1 MKRLLFLIGTLMAV
15 GVTIAK
21 RHPRKTLQ
29 LTTSHKENRSLF
41 LDPLMMAMNPLM
53 NPMAMHFP
61 LNSDKKYKIKH
72 NLHVIHGPHGLNPF
86 MYNPMMMG
94 MMNPYMMGMMNP
106 YMMGMMGMGMY
117 GAYGHGMMNPYMMG
131 GMAMM
136 HPYHPM
142 NMMGMMHPYHPM
154 NMMGMG
160 MMGLGMGM
168 MGMYNPYMMGMYHPM
183 AMAHPAHPM
192 NPYNPYGMYGGMYGA
207 MTGMPFM
214 HPHGDEHAD
223 EEPGE
228 RKLTE
233 SDDPSLEKL
242 LKDME
247 EEKRDA
253 LKGGKKLMF

>member
-1 MKRLLFLIGTLMAV
+1 MKKLFFLLGTLMV
-15 GVTIAK
+15 MVPTIAR

-29 LTTSHKENRSLF
+29 LTTRHKENRSLF

-61 LNSDKKYKIKH
+61 LNSDKKYQIKH
-72 NLHVIHGPHGLNPF
+72 NLHVIHGPHGLNPC

-106 YMMGMMGMGMY
+106 YMMGMGGMGMY
-117 GAYGHGMMNPYMMG
+117 GAYGMGMMNPYMMG
-131 GMAMM
+131 G
-136 HPYHPM
+136 
-142 NMMGMMHPYHPM
+142 MGMMHPYHPM

-160 MMGLGMGM
+160 MMGLGMGL

-214 HPHGDEHAD
+214 HPHGDAHEDA
-223 EEPGE
+223 EGAE

-233 SDDPSLEKL
+233 NDDPSLERL
-242 LKDME
+242 LKTME